1 MHSLVICL
9 EILQV
14 AMAMYLYFLYISK
27 MVHCLYMYMYMFKKT
42 VSPVKKADF
51 PRSRVKARVCL
62 IHSYHFYCCRY
73 MLLRI
78 ILRFMEETS
87 FFFLLHLNP
96 KTDWVCKV
104 SFEVMSMRKKWWD
117 VEEIFTLFRNCETV
131 FKQIIIKYLWILFH
145 EVYLS

>member
-14 AMAMYLYFLYISK
+14 EMAMYLYFLYISN
-27 MVHCLYMYMYMFKKT
+27 MLYRLHMYMKMFEKA
-42 VSPVKKADF
+42 VSPVEKADF

-62 IHSYHFYCCRY
+62 IHSYLYYCRY
-73 MLLRI
+73 MLWRI
-78 ILRFMEETS
+78 ILRFMEETF

-117 VEEIFTLFRNCETV
+117 VGEIFTPFGDCEAV
-131 FKQIIIKYLWILFH
+131 FKQTIIKYL
-145 EVYLS
+145 

>member
-14 AMAMYLYFLYISK
+14 EMAMYLYFLYISN
-27 MVHCLYMYMYMFKKT
+27 MLYRLHMYMKMFEKA

-62 IHSYHFYCCRY
+62 IHSYLYYCRY
-73 MLLRI
+73 MLWRI
-78 ILRFMEETS
+78 ILRFMEETF

-117 VEEIFTLFRNCETV
+117 VDEIFTPFGDCEAV
-131 FKQIIIKYLWILFH
+131 FKQTIIKYL
-145 EVYLS
+145 

>member
-27 MVHCLYMYMYMFKKT
+27 MVHRLYMYMYMFKKT

-87 FFFLLHLNP
+87 FFFLLPLNP

-117 VEEIFTLFRNCETV
+117 VEEIFTPLETV
-131 FKQIIIKYLWILFH
+131 RQF
-145 EVYLS
+145 LSLQ

>member
-14 AMAMYLYFLYISK
+14 EMAMYLYFLYISN
-27 MVHCLYMYMYMFKKT
+27 MLYRLHMYMKMFEKA
-42 VSPVKKADF
+42 VSPVEKADF

-62 IHSYHFYCCRY
+62 IHAYLYYCRY
-73 MLLRI
+73 MLWRI
-78 ILRFMEETS
+78 ILRFMEETF

-117 VEEIFTLFRNCETV
+117 VGEIFTPFGDCEAV
-131 FKQIIIKYLWILFH
+131 FKQTIIKYL
-145 EVYLS
+145 

>member
-1 MHSLVICL
+1 
-9 EILQV
+9 
-14 AMAMYLYFLYISK
+14 
-27 MVHCLYMYMYMFKKT
+27 MFEKA
-42 VSPVKKADF
+42 VSPVEKADF

-62 IHSYHFYCCRY
+62 IHSYRFYCCRY

-78 ILRFMEETS
+78 ILRFMEETF

-117 VEEIFTLFRNCETV
+117 VDEIFTPFGDCEAV
-131 FKQIIIKYLWILFH
+131 FKQTIIKYL
-145 EVYLS
+145 

>member
-14 AMAMYLYFLYISK
+14 EMAMYLYFLYISN
-27 MVHCLYMYMYMFKKT
+27 MLYRLHMYMKMFEKA

-62 IHSYHFYCCRY
+62 IHSYLYYCRY
-73 MLLRI
+73 MLWRI
-78 ILRFMEETS
+78 ILRFMEETF

-117 VEEIFTLFRNCETV
+117 VGEIFTPFGDCEAV
-131 FKQIIIKYLWILFH
+131 FKQTIIKYL
-145 EVYLS
+145 